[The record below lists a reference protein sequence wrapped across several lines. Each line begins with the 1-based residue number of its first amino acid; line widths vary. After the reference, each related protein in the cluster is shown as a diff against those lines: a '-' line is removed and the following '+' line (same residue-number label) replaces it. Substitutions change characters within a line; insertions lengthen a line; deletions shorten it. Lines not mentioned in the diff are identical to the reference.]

1 MGFFMGKEKL
11 FDIFKK
17 SNGVTIDTREDVRNK
32 IFFALKGESFDGNKY
47 AEKAI
52 EKGAIAVVVD
62 NSIYYKKEDDRCCFV
77 KDVLTELQLLSHKYR
92 KTLSIPFIAITGTN
106 GKTTTKELVAS
117 VLSKKHQTAAT
128 KGNFN
133 NHIGLPLTL
142 LSIKKE
148 DEIAIVEMG
157 ANHRGEIHD
166 LCELAEPDYGLITNI
181 GKAHLEGFGSVENI
195 IQTKTELYRF
205 VEKNNGK
212 IFLNKDDVLLVNL
225 SKGIETYTYGENNTS
240 ANISAKV
247 VSCNPFLSIQWQ
259 SQQINTKLIGEYN
272 KYNVLAAISIGEY
285 FNVGKNKI
293 IEAIENYTPTNN
305 RSQLIQTE
313 KNKIILDAYN
323 ANPSSMLLAIKNFL
337 QIKAEKK
344 MLVLGDMFE
353 LGEDAEKEH
362 SQIIKK
368 VEELGFV
375 NLVII
380 GECFNSINESNYKSF
395 KTTIEAKE
403 YFEEKALNG
412 YTILIKASRGMQLE
426 TLKDVF

>member
-1 MGFFMGKEKL
+1 MEKEKL

-17 SNGVTIDTREDVRNK
+17 SDGVTIDTREDVRNK

-62 NSIYYKKEDDRCCFV
+62 NSIYYKKEDDSYCFV
-77 KDVLTELQLLSHKYR
+77 KDVLTELQLLAHKYR
-92 KTLSIPFIAITGTN
+92 NTLSIPFIAITGTN

-117 VLSKKHQTAAT
+117 VLSKKYKTAAT

-166 LCELAEPDYGLITNI
+166 LCELAEPDYGVITNI

-212 IFLNKDDVLLVNL
+212 IFLNKDDALLVDL
-225 SKGIETYTYGENNTS
+225 SKGIETYTYGENNS
-240 ANISAKV
+240 AANISAEV
-247 VSCNPFLSIQWQ
+247 VSCNPFLILQWQ
-259 SQQINTKLIGEYN
+259 SQHINTKLIGEYN

-285 FNVGKNKI
+285 SRLVGR
-293 IEAIENYTPTNN
+293 T
-305 RSQLIQTE
+305 
-313 KNKIILDAYN
+313 
-323 ANPSSMLLAIKNFL
+323 
-337 QIKAEKK
+337 
-344 MLVLGDMFE
+344 
-353 LGEDAEKEH
+353 
-362 SQIIKK
+362 
-368 VEELGFV
+368 
-375 NLVII
+375 
-380 GECFNSINESNYKSF
+380 
-395 KTTIEAKE
+395 
-403 YFEEKALNG
+403 
-412 YTILIKASRGMQLE
+412 AS
-426 TLKDVF
+426 